1 MINLLNDNF
10 SDDFYTENSQLT
22 DSIPCTS
29 VIFHDENSRYNFLV
43 KNVENKREKENHSKD
58 IILPEQYTFEK
69 IKKDIFPLFAESNV
83 EQYFQKNDV
92 IINLEEKMSDE
103 TFKQRK
109 TRNRKVKLQK
119 EEKKKSGRK
128 RKEDN
133 TLSKHNKNTP
143 DNIIKKIKTKILK
156 YLLIFINKLIYSI
169 FDKNT
174 IKSCLKTINGS
185 EYEEK
190 DEVGFIKYL
199 DYNIY
204 VNKMKKDSNIK
215 NLKTTLKDF
224 LSNNV
229 STKFKNIKDDTN
241 KNIIEELSKQN
252 NEIFNFIFNL
262 KLGDWL
268 DVFLYKKEIEE
279 FKEFGKINGNQIKI
293 IMDSFQRVD
302 KLLINLCKKYNTDYD
317 YVSSFIYHMYNF
329 ERWFLI
335 KIDRNKKVLI
345 DNNNIINLFKKMSKN
360 GFKLFITQK

>member
-156 YLLIFINKLIYSI
+156 YLLIFINKLLYSI
-169 FDKNT
+169 FDSNT
-174 IKSCLKTINGS
+174 IKSCLKEINRS

-190 DEVGFIKYL
+190 EKEKEKVGLIKYL
-199 DYNIY
+199 DYKSFIDQ
-204 VNKMKKDSNIK
+204 MKKDFNIK
-215 NLKTTLKDF
+215 CLNMTLKDF
-224 LSNNV
+224 LSKKV
-229 STKFKNIKDDTN
+229 SEKFKNINDDTN
-241 KNIIEELSKQN
+241 KKIIEDLLKQN

-268 DVFLYKKEIEE
+268 DVFLYKKEFE
-279 FKEFGKINGNQIKI
+279 KFGKINGNQMKI

-302 KLLINLCKKYNTDYD
+302 KLLINICKKYNTDYD
-317 YVSSFIYHMYNF
+317 YVSSFICHMYNF

-335 KIDRNKKVLI
+335 KTGRNKSRI
-345 DNNNIINLFKKMSKN
+345 
-360 GFKLFITQK
+360 KLFITQK

>member
-1 MINLLNDNF
+1 MDN
-10 SDDFYTENSQLT
+10 
-22 DSIPCTS
+22 
-29 VIFHDENSRYNFLV
+29 
-43 KNVENKREKENHSKD
+43 EK
-58 IILPEQYTFEK
+58 
-69 IKKDIFPLFAESNV
+69 
-83 EQYFQKNDV
+83 
-92 IINLEEKMSDE
+92 KMSDE

-268 DVFLYKKEIEE
+268 DVFLYKKEFE
-279 FKEFGKINGNQIKI
+279 KFGKINGNQMKI

-302 KLLINLCKKYNTDYD
+302 KLLINICKKYNTDYD
-317 YVSSFIYHMYNF
+317 YVSSFICHMYNF

-335 KIDRNKKVLI
+335 KTGRNKSRI
-345 DNNNIINLFKKMSKN
+345 
-360 GFKLFITQK
+360 KLFITQK